1 VRSLIPIV
9 CAALLLGG
17 CGDDTSTSQPEP
29 PPTGADTATVPD
41 QTTAPEPTTTTS
53 TEPDPAPKPKPK
65 RIEVVVVGGV
75 PENGIVRAT
84 VGKGKPVVVVVRSD
98 VADEIHLH
106 GYDVKRDVAAGG
118 TARLRFV
125 ANIVGRFELEL
136 EERHV
141 LLAQV
146 TVR

>member
-1 VRSLIPIV
+1 MRYIAPVACIAI
-9 CAALLLGG
+9 LLGG
-17 CGDDTSTSQPEP
+17 CGGEAAPTEPAPTVTETAPTTSGPEP
-29 PPTGADTATVPD
+29 
-41 QTTAPEPTTTTS
+41 TTAPEP
-53 TEPDPAPKPKPK
+53 KPKPRAQPM
-65 RIEVVVVGGV
+65 RIVVVVVGGV

-84 VGKGKPVVVVVRSD
+84 VQKGKQVVLVVRSD
-98 VADEIHLH
+98 VADEVHLH

-118 TARLRFV
+118 TARLPFV
-125 ANIVGRFELEL
+125 ADLAGRFEVEL